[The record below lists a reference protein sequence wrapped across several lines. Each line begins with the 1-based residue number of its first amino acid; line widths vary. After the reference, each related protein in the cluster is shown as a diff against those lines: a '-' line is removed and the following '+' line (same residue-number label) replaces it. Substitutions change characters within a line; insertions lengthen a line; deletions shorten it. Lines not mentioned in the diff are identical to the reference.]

1 MKYILSLLKTNIH
14 LPFSAEDGEYILED
28 LSPKTTF
35 DLRFGCKNRVGF
47 SPWGAGQQV
56 TMPKRSRPEPP
67 ILNAEDY
74 SLSNFVND
82 GGLVQ
87 LDSSNKYELS
97 WQIPEDNG
105 LPIDMFR
112 LQFFP
117 VKVFPSP
124 RKV

>member
-1 MKYILSLLKTNIH
+1 MKTNIH

-74 SLSNFVND
+74 SMSNFGND

-117 VKVFPSP
+117 VKGSP
-124 RKV
+124 PPKV

>member
-1 MKYILSLLKTNIH
+1 MKENIQFY
-14 LPFSAEDGEYILED
+14 LTAENGEYILED

-56 TMPKRSRPEPP
+56 TMPKRGRPEPP

-74 SLSNFVND
+74 GMPGFLND
-82 GGLVQ
+82 GGFIE
-87 LDSSNKYELS
+87 LDSTNEYELS

-105 LPIDMFR
+105 LAIDMFLLR
-112 LQFFP
+112 YYP
-117 VKVFPSP
+117 VIRNISRPSYD
-124 RKV
+124 